1 MKHKRKIVLI
11 TAFMLLSSINT
22 SSAFA
27 NYSKGGNAMSKQ
39 TAVRKLP
46 SRSEISTED
55 TWNLE
60 DVFESTEAWENEFKA
75 IKSSLPKLAEFKGK
89 LGESAD
95 TLYEALTYQDQVM
108 ERLGKLYTYSHMKYD
123 QDTTNSTYQALND
136 RARNLYTQASSLSSY
151 IVPELLSVDEAKIK
165 QFLEE
170 KDELKLYEHSLDEI
184 NRQRPHVLSAEQEEL
199 LAQASEVL
207 GSSSNTFGML
217 NNADLTFPT
226 IKDENGEEVE
236 ITHGR
241 YIRFLESAD
250 PKVREDAFK
259 AVYKTYGGFKNTFAS
274 TLSGTV
280 KKDNFSA
287 KVRNYQSARQA
298 ALSSDNIPESVYDNL
313 VSTIHDHLDLLQR
326 YVKLRK
332 EVLKLDEVHMY
343 DLYTPLIKDVKM
355 EVTYDEAKDYIL
367 KGLAP
372 LGEEYNSILKEGFEN
387 RWVDIHENKGKRSGA
402 YSSGAYGTN
411 PYILMNWQDNVNNMF
426 TLAHEFGHS
435 VHSYYTRKTQ
445 PYPYG
450 DYSIFVAE
458 VASTCNEALLN
469 HYLLQTIENEKERL
483 YLLNHFLEG
492 FRGTVFRQT
501 MFAEFEHMIHQK
513 AQDGEPL
520 TPELLTKT
528 YYDLNKKYFGEDI
541 VVDEEIGLE
550 WARIPH
556 FYYNYYVYQYAT
568 GYSAATALSNQ
579 ILEEGQPAVDRYLEF
594 LKAGSSAYPIE
605 VLKKAGVDMTSSA
618 PIEEAL
624 KVFEE
629 KLNEMEELLAKINN

>member
-1 MKHKRKIVLI
+1 
-11 TAFMLLSSINT
+11 
-22 SSAFA
+22 
-27 NYSKGGNAMSKQ
+27 
-39 TAVRKLP
+39 
-46 SRSEISTED
+46 
-55 TWNLE
+55 
-60 DVFESTEAWENEFKA
+60 
-75 IKSSLPKLAEFKGK
+75 
-89 LGESAD
+89 
-95 TLYEALTYQDQVM
+95 
-108 ERLGKLYTYSHMKYD
+108 
-123 QDTTNSTYQALND
+123 
-136 RARNLYTQASSLSSY
+136 
-151 IVPELLSVDEAKIK
+151 
-165 QFLEE
+165 
-170 KDELKLYEHSLDEI
+170 
-184 NRQRPHVLSAEQEEL
+184 
-199 LAQASEVL
+199 
-207 GSSSNTFGML
+207 
-217 NNADLTFPT
+217 
-226 IKDENGEEVE
+226 
-236 ITHGR
+236 
-241 YIRFLESAD
+241 
-250 PKVREDAFK
+250 
-259 AVYKTYGGFKNTFAS
+259 
-274 TLSGTV
+274 V

-287 KVRNYQSARQA
+287 KVRNYESARQA
-298 ALSSDNIPESVYDNL
+298 ALSSDNIPESVYENL
-313 VSTIHDHLDLLQR
+313 VSTVHDHLDLLQR

-367 KGLAP
+367 KGLEP

-387 RWVDIHENKGKRSGA
+387 RWVDIQENKGKRSGA
-402 YSSGAYGTN
+402 YSSGTYGTN
-411 PYILMNWQDNVNNMF
+411 PYILMNWQDNVNNLF

-450 DYSIFVAE
+450 NYSIFVAE

-469 HYLLQTIENEKERL
+469 HYLLNTIEDEKERL

-594 LKAGSSAYPIE
+594 LKAGSSDYPIE
-605 VLKKAGVDMTSSA
+605 VLKKAGVDMTSST
-618 PIEEAL
+618 PIEEAC

-629 KLNEMEELLAKINN
+629 KLNEMEELLTKINN